1 MSTYTARSTKR
12 KRARSLL
19 LWQPSSMIRKSKNNQ
34 PTENLMKKDIC
45 PDSVVIIVDP
55 PSSESVT
62 ITQRAIADAKKGK
75 TTILMDSDTGAR
87 LVISPETLRPK
98 T

>member
-1 MSTYTARSTKR
+1 
-12 KRARSLL
+12 
-19 LWQPSSMIRKSKNNQ
+19 
-34 PTENLMKKDIC
+34 MKKDIC